1 MAKSDLLE
9 YLGTIIEL
17 EKSVYTQKE
26 TWSKLEKEKNSLGK
40 KGTINCKKVHSV
52 YFGDYFTKGVWI
64 FAFLIG
70 VAVMFVKLFG
80 GMGSSRRSIID
91 GISNLF
97 SSFFKSLGGLFIGT
111 LIGVG
116 IGLVYA
122 ILRYAVASAQVR
134 SERRA
139 AENDYISRVKRDDDR
154 VSTELAVAKM
164 MDSEQRVLA
173 AQMKKTEDLLAQYYD
188 IGIIYPT
195 YRNFVAVCSLYQ
207 YIDSGVCDKLTGHE
221 GAYNKYD
228 LECRLDMIIF
238 KLDVVIE
245 KLEDI
250 KQVQIELY
258 NAINDGN
265 RKIDMLIGEVKK
277 QTKYIKA
284 SADNSAAAAA
294 NSAMSVYTQ
303 QQTLNEVRW
312 GNNMSHYRMFKEEMK
327 G

>member
-1 MAKSDLLE
+1 MTKKELLE
-9 YLGTIIEL
+9 YLGTVIEL

-26 TWSKLEKEKNSLGK
+26 TLSKLDAEKKALGR
-40 KGTINCKKVHSV
+40 KGVVNCQKVDSV
-52 YFGDYFTKGVWI
+52 YFGDYFFTKGVWI
-64 FAFLIG
+64 FAFLVG
-70 VAVMFVKLFG
+70 VAVMFIKLFSG
-80 GMGSSRRSIID
+80 LGSSGGIID

-97 SSFFKSLGGLFIGT
+97 SSFFKSIGGLFIG
-111 LIGVG
+111 LLVG
-116 IGLVYA
+116 IGIGLIYA
-122 ILRYAVASAQVR
+122 IIRYAVDSAQVR

-139 AENDYISRVKRDDDR
+139 AENDYIARVKKDDDR
-154 VSTELAVAKM
+154 VSKELAVATM
-164 MDSEQRVLA
+164 IGREQNILV

-207 YIDSGVCDKLTGHE
+207 YIDSGVCDELKGHE

-265 RKIDMLIGEVKK
+265 RKIDMLISEVKK

-284 SADNSAAAAA
+284 SADNSAVAAT
-294 NSAMSVYTQ
+294 NSAMSVYAQ
-303 QQTLNEVRW
+303 QQTYNEVRW
-312 GNNMSHYRMFKEEMK
+312 GNSMAHYRMLKEEMR